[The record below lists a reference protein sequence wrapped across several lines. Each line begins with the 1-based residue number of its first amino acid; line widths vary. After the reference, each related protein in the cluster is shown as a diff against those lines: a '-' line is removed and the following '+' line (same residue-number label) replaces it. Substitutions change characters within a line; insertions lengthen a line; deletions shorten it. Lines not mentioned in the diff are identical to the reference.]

1 MPKRIGY
8 VALVAAAAVAV
19 AFVLASPSQ
28 AKHNKKMAEPAVQP
42 FCVLDPHQP
51 VCGEKDG
58 MKFTFANS
66 CFASREG
73 AKIVAH
79 KACEAPKAHKTAMKK
94 PIKKKT

>member
-28 AKHNKKMAEPAVQP
+28 AKHNKKMAEPVQP